1 MHLDIRTVREALA
14 LPVATFSCS
23 AMAACLLA
31 ALAWGAGPHA
41 PLIRGDFGVMVFLA
55 FAVCLP
61 YVVIVGLP
69 VGLLLVHKRMFRA
82 VPAFVA
88 GAIAAS
94 PLPLI
99 LLASAFWGS
108 ISAGEVGIAFAF
120 LLVASLVGGF
130 SGLAFYWTHRFMSPE
145 HQLNPAPIRL
155 SGQSRS

>member
-1 MHLDIRTVREALA
+1 MHPDIRTLREALA

-31 ALAWGAGPHA
+31 ATAWGAGPHA
-41 PLIRGDFGVMVFLA
+41 PLVKGDFGVMVFLA
-55 FAVCLP
+55 FVVCLP

-69 VGLLLVHKRMFRA
+69 VGLFLVHKRMFRA
-82 VPAFVA
+82 IPALVA

-99 LLASAFWGS
+99 FLASAFFGP
-108 ISAGEVGIAFAF
+108 ISAGEVGVAVAF
-120 LLVASLVGGF
+120 LLVASVVGGF

-145 HQLNPAPIRL
+145 HLLTPTHPA
-155 SGQSRS
+155 S